1 LFTSIGAKLLFENFV
16 LIQVMYLYIYSAR
29 FIGNHGFSIG
39 VDDVQPGES
48 LNEKKGK
55 TIGEGYQEC
64 HELIAQYSKGALKPQ
79 PGCTRAQTLE
89 ARISGVL
96 NKLRD
101 IAGDVSLTI
110 FLGSLQFIN
119 QLASD

>member
-1 LFTSIGAKLLFENFV
+1 MYLFT
-16 LIQVMYLYIYSAR
+16 YSAR

-48 LNEKKGK
+48 LNVKKGK

-101 IAGDVSLTI
+101 IAGDVSLTN
-110 FLGSLQFIN
+110 FLDSLQCIN
-119 QLASD
+119 QVASDYFSVWSFCIVHIY